1 MKYTTYYSPQHFLKM
16 TVTENGE
23 AVRRFNK
30 TRVQA
35 RQNFTITKV
44 HRTAHNGHSSAV
56 VWLYGLSGSGKSTIA
71 NALEKRLFEMGNH
84 TYCLDGDN
92 TRLGLNKD
100 LGFSAVDRLEN
111 VRRVAEVAKL
121 MADAGMIILVSLI
134 TPYEEQRA
142 LVKEILKNERLL
154 DVYLECDLATCEQR
168 DPKGLYKKARE
179 GEIPNFTGISDPFE
193 VPLEPTIRVNTAE
206 LDVNE
211 CVIRIAEELTK
222 I

>member
-1 MKYTTYYSPQHFLKM
+1 MHS
-16 TVTENGE
+16 
-23 AVRRFNK
+23 
-30 TRVQA
+30 
-35 RQNFTITKV
+35 RQNFTITEA
-44 HRTAHNGHSSAV
+44 HRTAHNGHPSAV
-56 VWLYGLSGSGKSTIA
+56 VWLYGLSGSGKSSIA

-121 MADAGMIILVSLI
+121 MADAGMIVLVSLI
-134 TPYEEQRA
+134 TPYEEQRTLA
-142 LVKEILKNERLL
+142 KEILKNERFLE
-154 DVYLECDLATCEQR
+154 VYVECDLATCEQR
-168 DPKGLYKKARE
+168 DPKGLYRKARS

-193 VPLEPTIRVNTAE
+193 EPVESAFRVNTSQYD
-206 LDVNE
+206 LNE
-211 CVIRIAEELTK
+211 CVIRIAEELSR

>member
-1 MKYTTYYSPQHFLKM
+1 MHS
-16 TVTENGE
+16 
-23 AVRRFNK
+23 
-30 TRVQA
+30 
-35 RQNFTITKV
+35 RQNFTITEA
-44 HRTAHNGHSSAV
+44 HRTAHNGHPSAII
-56 VWLYGLSGSGKSTIA
+56 WLYGLSGSGKSSIA

-121 MADAGMIILVSLI
+121 MADAGMIVLVSLI
-134 TPYEEQRA
+134 TPYEEQRILA
-142 LVKEILKNERLL
+142 KEILKNERFLE
-154 DVYLECDLATCEQR
+154 VYVECDLATCEQR
-168 DPKGLYKKARE
+168 DPKGLYRKARS

-193 VPLEPTIRVNTAE
+193 EPVESAFRVNTSQYD
-206 LDVNE
+206 LNE
-211 CVIRIAEELTK
+211 CVIRIAEELSR

>member
-1 MKYTTYYSPQHFLKM
+1 MHS
-16 TVTENGE
+16 
-23 AVRRFNK
+23 
-30 TRVQA
+30 
-35 RQNFTITKV
+35 RQNFTITEA
-44 HRTAHNGHSSAV
+44 HRTAHNGHPSAII
-56 VWLYGLSGSGKSTIA
+56 WLYGLSGSGKSSIA

-121 MADAGMIILVSLI
+121 MADAGMIVLVSLI
-134 TPYEEQRA
+134 TPYEEQRT
-142 LVKEILKNERLL
+142 LTKKILKNERFLE
-154 DVYLECDLATCEQR
+154 VYVECDLATCEQR
-168 DPKGLYKKARE
+168 DPKGLYRKARS

-193 VPLEPTIRVNTAE
+193 EPVESAFRVNTSQYD
-206 LDVNE
+206 LNE
-211 CVIRIAEELTK
+211 CVIRIAEELSR

>member
-1 MKYTTYYSPQHFLKM
+1 MHS
-16 TVTENGE
+16 
-23 AVRRFNK
+23 
-30 TRVQA
+30 
-35 RQNFTITKV
+35 RQNFTITEA
-44 HRTAHNGHSSAV
+44 HRTAHNGHPSAII
-56 VWLYGLSGSGKSTIA
+56 WLYGLSGSGKSSIA

-121 MADAGMIILVSLI
+121 MADAGMIVLVSLI
-134 TPYEEQRA
+134 TPYEEQRTLA
-142 LVKEILKNERLL
+142 KEILKNERFLE
-154 DVYLECDLATCEQR
+154 VYVECDLATCEQR
-168 DPKGLYKKARE
+168 DPKGLYRKARS

-193 VPLEPTIRVNTAE
+193 EPVESAFRVNTSQYD
-206 LDVNE
+206 LNE
-211 CVIRIAEELTK
+211 CVIRIAEELSK

>member
-1 MKYTTYYSPQHFLKM
+1 M
-16 TVTENGE
+16 
-23 AVRRFNK
+23 
-30 TRVQA
+30 
-35 RQNFTITKV
+35 
-44 HRTAHNGHSSAV
+44 

-100 LGFSAVDRLEN
+100 LGFSSVDRLEN

-121 MADAGMIILVSLI
+121 MADAGMIVLVSLI
-134 TPYEEQRA
+134 TPYEEQRS
-142 LVKEILKNERLL
+142 LVKEIFKNERFLA
-154 DVYLECDLATCEQR
+154 VYLECDLATCEQR
-168 DPKGLYKKARE
+168 DPKGLYKKARV
-179 GEIPNFTGISDPFE
+179 GEISNFTGISDPFE
-193 VPLEPTIRVNTAE
+193 EPNIEAFRVISTKY
-206 LDVNE
+206 DVNE

>member
-1 MKYTTYYSPQHFLKM
+1 VHS
-16 TVTENGE
+16 
-23 AVRRFNK
+23 
-30 TRVQA
+30 
-35 RQNFTITKV
+35 RQNFTITEA
-44 HRTAHNGHSSAV
+44 HRTAHNGHPSAII
-56 VWLYGLSGSGKSTIA
+56 WLYGLSGSGKSSIA

-121 MADAGMIILVSLI
+121 MADAGMIVLVSLI
-134 TPYEEQRA
+134 TPYEEQRTLA
-142 LVKEILKNERLL
+142 KEILKNERILE
-154 DVYLECDLATCEQR
+154 VYVECALETCEQR
-168 DPKGLYKKARE
+168 DPKGLYRKARS

-193 VPLEPTIRVNTAE
+193 EPVESAFRVNTSQYD
-206 LDVNE
+206 LNE
-211 CVIRIAEELTK
+211 CVIRIAEELSR

>member
-1 MKYTTYYSPQHFLKM
+1 MHL
-16 TVTENGE
+16 
-23 AVRRFNK
+23 
-30 TRVQA
+30 
-35 RQNFTITKV
+35 RQNFTITEA
-44 HRTAHNGHSSAV
+44 HRTAHNGHPSAV
-56 VWLYGLSGSGKSTIA
+56 VWLYGLSGSGKSSIA

-121 MADAGMIILVSLI
+121 MADAGMIVLVSLI
-134 TPYEEQRA
+134 TPYEEQRTLA
-142 LVKEILKNERLL
+142 KEILKNERILE
-154 DVYLECDLATCEQR
+154 VYVECALETCEQR
-168 DPKGLYKKARE
+168 DPKGLYRKARS

-193 VPLEPTIRVNTAE
+193 EPVESAFRVNTSQYD
-206 LDVNE
+206 LNE
-211 CVIRIAEELTK
+211 CVIRIAEELSR

>member
-1 MKYTTYYSPQHFLKM
+1 VHS
-16 TVTENGE
+16 
-23 AVRRFNK
+23 
-30 TRVQA
+30 
-35 RQNFTITKV
+35 RQNFTITEA
-44 HRTAHNGHSSAV
+44 HRTAHNGHPSAII
-56 VWLYGLSGSGKSTIA
+56 WLYGLSGSGKSSIA

-121 MADAGMIILVSLI
+121 MADAGMIVLVSLI
-134 TPYEEQRA
+134 TPYEEQRTLA
-142 LVKEILKNERLL
+142 KEILKNERFLE
-154 DVYLECDLATCEQR
+154 VYVECDLATCEQR
-168 DPKGLYKKARE
+168 DPKGLYRKARS

-193 VPLEPTIRVNTAE
+193 EPVESAFRVNTSQYD
-206 LDVNE
+206 LNE
-211 CVIRIAEELTK
+211 CVIRIAEELSR

>member
-1 MKYTTYYSPQHFLKM
+1 MHS
-16 TVTENGE
+16 
-23 AVRRFNK
+23 
-30 TRVQA
+30 
-35 RQNFTITKV
+35 RQNFTITEA
-44 HRTAHNGHSSAV
+44 HRTAHNGHPSAV
-56 VWLYGLSGSGKSTIA
+56 VWLYGLSGSGKSSIA

-121 MADAGMIILVSLI
+121 MADAGMIVLVSLI
-134 TPYEEQRA
+134 TPYEEQRTLA
-142 LVKEILKNERLL
+142 KEILKNERILE
-154 DVYLECDLATCEQR
+154 VYVECALETCEQR
-168 DPKGLYKKARE
+168 DPKGLYRKARS

-193 VPLEPTIRVNTAE
+193 EPVESAFRVNTSQYD
-206 LDVNE
+206 LNE
-211 CVIRIAEELTK
+211 CVIRIAEELSR